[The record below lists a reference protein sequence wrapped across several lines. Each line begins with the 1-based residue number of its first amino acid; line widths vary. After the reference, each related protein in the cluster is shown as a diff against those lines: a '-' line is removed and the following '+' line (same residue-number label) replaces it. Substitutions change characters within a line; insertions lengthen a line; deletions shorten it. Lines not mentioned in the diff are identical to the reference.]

1 MTRLLT
7 FMLSFMMILMLTACG
22 SASLTSVQNA
32 QIPPSALT
40 PAEETVTY
48 TVELTTQENA
58 SQAEDGSP
66 LVSYS
71 YELPQLRAL
80 RSDGTVI
87 ETGETEREEK
97 ALAVTKVFNDK
108 FSSWTSA
115 EDFDALTQEAE
126 AELTWRKAEN
136 LGWTTGYV
144 LDLDCTVYQTDQLVS
159 VSGLYYSS
167 IDGAAHPNTWLLSWN
182 FDLET
187 GAYFDP
193 DMLAENTEFQNAVTE
208 EIIRQAGEPRADGTI
223 PADSYWED
231 YREIIANWGTA
242 AVSFDEQGMTVAFSP
257 YELAPY
263 VFGEQVFQ
271 IPYDFLE
278 PYLSA
283 HGQRLLG
290 LEEE

>member
-1 MTRLLT
+1 MTRLLNV
-7 FMLSFMMILMLTACG
+7 MLSLMMIFALAACG
-22 SASLTSVQNA
+22 SASLNSVQTS
-32 QIPPSALT
+32 QIPTTPVT
-40 PAEETVTY
+40 PAEPAVTY
-48 TVELTTQENA
+48 AVELTTQENA
-58 SQAEDGSP
+58 SQAKDGSP

-87 ETGETEREEK
+87 EAGGTEQEEK

-187 GAYFDP
+187 GTYFDP
-193 DMLAENTEFQNAVTE
+193 DMLAENTEFQSAVTE

-223 PADSYWED
+223 PAESYWED
-231 YREIIANWGTA
+231 YREIVANWGTA

-271 IPYDFLE
+271 IPYDFLK

-283 HGQRLLG
+283 HGQKILG
-290 LEEE
+290 LEEK